1 MTSTHVIAD
10 ALLVVYWGLAL
21 AWLRRA
27 IMALRGIPLL
37 PDLTRSSPQAQPDF
51 VSTEGPDLTV
61 IVPACNEKR
70 AIESTLRSLLASTGV
85 RLQIVAVNDRST
97 DRTGALMEAVA
108 AQTKASAGPH
118 SLDVIH
124 VRELPPGWMG
134 KTHALALGAK
144 RARAPW
150 LLFTDADITFNPR
163 TANLSL
169 SYATAEKADH
179 VALALTVEFHSVAEA
194 AVLAAFQALAQ
205 WKNRLWKVGD
215 PKAKDFFCAGG
226 FNLIRRQVYEQLG
239 GFDALRMEVVEDLRM
254 AWKVKRAGY
263 AQRAVVGPGLVSI
276 HWIHGALGIVGLMEK
291 NGFAAFRYR
300 VGMALLVFLGFALQI
315 VLPLAAIASG
325 GWATVA
331 GLLAY
336 AFIALSYVANRPVTQ
351 APPWVSIFFAPA
363 VAILL
368 FALMRSMILTLKRGG
383 VMWRGTLYPLDE
395 LRRNAGSG
403 W

>member
-1 MTSTHVIAD
+1 MASTHLAAD
-10 ALLVVYWGLAL
+10 ALMVLYWGLAL

-27 IMALRGIPLL
+27 VMALRGIPRL
-37 PDLTRSSPQAQPDF
+37 PDLTRMAPRELPDF
-51 VSTEGPDLTV
+51 VSDEGPDLTV
-61 IVPACNEKR
+61 IVPACNEEQ
-70 AIESTLRSLLASTGV
+70 AIEATLRSLLASTGV
-85 RLQIVAVNDRST
+85 RLQIVAVNDRSI

-108 AQTKASAGPH
+108 AAAKPRAGPH
-118 SLDVIH
+118 SLEVIH
-124 VRELPPGWMG
+124 IRELPAGWMG

-144 RARAPW
+144 RATAPW
-150 LLFTDADITFNPR
+150 LLFTDADVKFDPR
-163 TANLSL
+163 AAKLSL
-169 SYATAEKADH
+169 GYATVEKADH
-179 VALALTVEFHSVAEA
+179 VALALTVEFQSVAEA
-194 AVLAAFQALAQ
+194 AVLAVFQALAQ

-215 PKAKDFFCAGG
+215 PKARDFFCAGG

-239 GFDALRMEVVEDLRM
+239 GFDSLRMEVVEDLRM

-263 AQRAVVGPGLVSI
+263 AQRAVVGPGLVSV

-300 VGMALLVFLGFALQI
+300 VGMASLVFLGFGLQI

-331 GLLAY
+331 GLLTY
-336 AFIALSYVANRPVTQ
+336 VFIGLSYVANRPVTQ
-351 APPWVSIFFAPA
+351 APPWVSILFAPA

-368 FALMRSMILTLKRGG
+368 FALLRSMILTLKRGG
-383 VMWRGTLYPLDE
+383 VKWRGTLYPLDD
-395 LRRNAGSG
+395 LRRNAGTG